1 MRNSHPHYSGLLL
14 LFFCSFIVYNWIFD
28 YVILLQY
35 GTSDCFFL
43 FGREFLAEWLDHPGG
58 LLLYASRFLR
68 QFYHYEWLGS
78 LILSLL
84 ITCFG
89 LLLYLVLKRCRIE
102 RSTTPPIQGNSESE
116 GHLPFGRAIRHSAS
130 GHSVGIL
137 HTFFPCVF
145 LLSLHSICVNV
156 ALSLIV
162 DCVAFLG
169 YLALPGKTPRQAYAL
184 LVTPVVYLVAG
195 GYFWL
200 FVVWVVASEWFDKPL
215 LSGLAY
221 KLLYPALTVCV
232 PLIAYRWIFPIS
244 LRVALNFMLFT
255 NLSSAGLP
263 FCYIM
268 LLMPFWARI
277 PWGARLASRRG
288 LVAQG
293 ALLVA
298 LALFLLHRSYDPA
311 TKLFVDY
318 HRLYKSRQWDEILD
332 RSMKDPLPH
341 RVGQFFT
348 NYALYH
354 KGKLLEEM
362 FNYPQVWGTRGLVL
376 SFSRDAEGLLMAM
389 YNSDLFF
396 EMGHMNAAFRF
407 AYSQMNLGGTY
418 ARLERIAECNMVN
431 GSYEIAEKYLNIL
444 ERTLFHRGFA
454 QHYKSIIADPRA
466 ADRRFGE
473 LRAWRPTVEF
483 DIDIGEFACLLA
495 PLESNPRNRMAF
507 DYLTAWC
514 LLDKDSIPMI
524 AENIHRFEET
534 GYTSLPTHCQEAL
547 MAWEG
552 FNDRTF
558 DKRGFTYDVD
568 TRMRFDT
575 FRQQVQ
581 QYSDRSSAQRGLI
594 ARFGGTYMFYHAIV
608 NPPLQETEISSW
620 LLLGNEFHSQGRA
633 DEAVS
638 FYRQALRKDP
648 EFAGAHAFLGNA
660 LMAQGRS
667 EEAATHYREV
677 LRAKRN
683 SRRARER
690 LDRTGYLQSH

>member
-1 MRNSHPHYSGLLL
+1 MRNSHPHYSGLLV

-89 LLLYLVLKRCRIE
+89 LLLYLVLKRCRME
-102 RSTTPPIQGNSESE
+102 SSTTPRIQGNSESE

-169 YLALPGKTPRQAYAL
+169 YLALPGRRPRQAYAL
-184 LVTPVVYLVAG
+184 LITSIVYLVAG
-195 GYFWL
+195 GYFWF

-215 LSGLAY
+215 LSGLVY
-221 KLLYPALTVCV
+221 KLFYPALAVCI
-232 PLIAYRWIFPIS
+232 PLVTYRWIFPIS

-255 NLSSAGLP
+255 NLSFAGLP
-263 FCYIM
+263 LCCIM

-277 PWGARLASRRG
+277 PWGARLKSFFDSRRG
-288 LVAQG
+288 LVVQG
-293 ALLVA
+293 ALLVVF
-298 LALFLLHRSYDPA
+298 ALFLLHRSYDPA

-332 RSMKDPLPH
+332 KAMENPLPH
-341 RVGQFFT
+341 RIGQFFT
-348 NYALYH
+348 NCALYH

-362 FNYPQVWGTRGLVL
+362 FNYPQVWGTHGLVI
-376 SFSRDAEGLLMAM
+376 SFSKDGESLLMAM
-389 YNSDLFF
+389 YSSDLFF
-396 EMGHMNAAFRF
+396 EMGHTNAALRF
-407 AYSQMNLGGTY
+407 AYNQMNLGRTY
-418 ARLERIAECNMVN
+418 ARLVRIAECNMVN

-444 ERTLFHRGFA
+444 GRTLFHREFA
-454 QHYKSIIADPRA
+454 HHYKNVIADPRA
-466 ADRRFGE
+466 ADRHFAA
-473 LRAWRPTVEF
+473 LRAWRPTVELN
-483 DIDIGEFACLLA
+483 IDIGELACLLA

-507 DYLTAWC
+507 DYLAAWC
-514 LLDKDSIPMI
+514 LLDKDLIPI
-524 AENIHRFEET
+524 VAENIHLFEGT
-534 GYTSLPTHCQEAL
+534 GYTSLPTHCQEA
-547 MAWEG
+547 MMVWERLH
-552 FNDRTF
+552 DVTF
-558 DKRGFTYDVD
+558 DKRGFAYDRN

-575 FRQQVQ
+575 FRQEIQ
-581 QYSDRSSAQRGLI
+581 QYSDRSSAQRRLM

-608 NPPLQETEISSW
+608 NPPFQETKIRSW
-620 LLLGNEFHSQGRA
+620 L
-633 DEAVS
+633 
-638 FYRQALRKDP
+638 
-648 EFAGAHAFLGNA
+648 
-660 LMAQGRS
+660 RS
-667 EEAATHYREV
+667 H
-677 LRAKRN
+677 
-683 SRRARER
+683 
-690 LDRTGYLQSH
+690 